1 MKMYLY
7 VYIFDR
13 SDYKQWG
20 FKIPR
25 RDLVYHNISLKELDK
40 KDFTILKIDGTEI
53 IVEAKDTSFAETN
66 RGQYGNMPNTVDVVP
81 GDLIRIE
88 VVLD

>member
-1 MKMYLY
+1 MKMYLH

-13 SDYKQWG
+13 SDFKQWG

-25 RDLVYHNISLKELDK
+25 RDLVYHDILLEDLEGKE
-40 KDFTILKIDGTEI
+40 ILIRKMDGTEI
-53 IVEAKDTSFAETN
+53 VIEAKDMAYAETY
-66 RGQYGNMPNTVDVVP
+66 RGQYGNMPNTVDVLP

-88 VVLD
+88 VDLD

>member
-1 MKMYLY
+1 MKMYLH

-13 SDYKQWG
+13 SQFKQWG

-25 RDLVYHNISLKELDK
+25 RDLAYHEISLEDLEE
-40 KDFTILKIDGTEI
+40 KDILIRKMDGTEI
-53 IVEAKDTSFAETN
+53 VVEEKDVSYAETH
-66 RGQYGNMPNTVDVVP
+66 RGQYGNIPNTVDVLP

-88 VVLD
+88 IDLD

>member
-13 SDYKQWG
+13 SEDKQWG

-25 RDLVYHNISLKELDK
+25 RDLVFHDISLNELDK
-40 KDFTILKIDGTEI
+40 KDFTILKMDGTEI
-53 IVEAKDTSFAETN
+53 IVEAKDTSYVVLQ
-66 RGQYGNMPNTVDVVP
+66 RGPYGNMPNTVDVVP
-81 GDLIRIE
+81 GDLIRVE
-88 VVLD
+88 VDLE

>member
-1 MKMYLY
+1 MKMYLH

-13 SDYKQWG
+13 PEFKQWG

-25 RDLVYHNISLKELDK
+25 RDLVYHDISLEDLEE
-40 KDFTILKIDGTEI
+40 KDILIRKMDGAEI
-53 IVEAKDTSFAETN
+53 VVEAKDMAYAETH
-66 RGQYGNMPNTVDVVP
+66 RGQYGNMPNTVDVLP

-88 VVLD
+88 IDLD